1 MDDIEKLKDK
11 VEKDPSSTL
20 FVPLAEKYRQAGQ
33 LDEAIEVL
41 KKGIEH
47 QPGYMS
53 GRVALGKIYLEKD
66 MKNEAK
72 VEFEQVVINI
82 PDNIF
87 AQRKLADIYKDIGEV
102 DPAISQYE
110 KVLELHPA
118 DEEVESIIREL
129 KGEGP
134 LPDEEA
140 SQEEPVEE
148 GAGTPVEEEVDTPVE
163 EDAGISYEEEVG
175 IPVEEDAGISYEEEE
190 SVPVKEE
197 AGGLIEEEHSAGI
210 PIGELESIEPP
221 YTDEQAVEEDVSEK
235 SVEELESAL
244 EEMSK
249 PEAEEDVSLAEDD
262 IPNLEETDKIIQEG
276 DYIRA
281 LNIYKTH
288 LSRDPDNTA
297 VLQKMQE
304 LMGLMKLLGK
314 ENELLEARLESFLDK
329 IKSHKDEFLR
339 SS

>member
-20 FVPLAEKYRQAGQ
+20 FVPLAEKYRQTGQ
-33 LDEAIEVL
+33 LDEAIEIL
-41 KKGIEH
+41 KKGIER

-66 MKNEAK
+66 MKTEAK

-87 AQRKLADIYKDIGEV
+87 AQRKLADIYKDLGEV
-102 DPAISQYE
+102 DTAISQYE

-118 DEEVESIIREL
+118 DEEVELIIREL
-129 KGEGP
+129 KGDGS

-140 SQEEPVEE
+140 SQEGPVEE
-148 GAGTPVEEEVDTPVE
+148 GAGIPVEEGAGIPVE
-163 EDAGISYEEEVG
+163 DEVG
-175 IPVEEDAGISYEEEE
+175 IPVEDEGEE
-190 SVPVKEE
+190 SVSVEEE

-221 YTDEQAVEEDVSEK
+221 YTDEQAFEEEVSEK

-249 PEAEEDVSLAEDD
+249 PEAEEDVALAEDD
-262 IPNLEETDKIIQEG
+262 IPNLEETDKIIQDG
-276 DYIRA
+276 DYMRA

-288 LSRDPDNTA
+288 LLKDPENTA

-304 LMGLMKLLGK
+304 LIGLMKLLGK
-314 ENELLEARLESFLDK
+314 ENEILEARLEAFLDK
-329 IKSHKDEFLR
+329 IMRHKDEFLR